1 MHQKT
6 LLALSSIALAL
17 APFQIC
23 AQERQPNNIQKQPQ
37 QTNHIQPETNQP
49 EQSANDL
56 AALIP
61 QQDLDAMQ
69 KAYDEGAYSR
79 AIALAQEALKK
90 APNAHKLYAL
100 IGNAYLLNG
109 APNDAIAYIQKAQQL
124 GAPLAASTGALCL
137 AYSSVDAKSLPP
149 NAAIDTCIDAANQ
162 NPDNDAIQFRAA
174 NHLTNANRFDEATT
188 FYRRALERDP
198 ENISYLTAL
207 TSNLANTG
215 DYEQAYRLT
224 DKAALTTHAKMPIL
238 YHNASIYAYHA
249 KLYDEATAW
258 CNRARD
264 AFGNDDAYD
273 ITQAYVEYARGNF
286 DDSLRLI
293 QIPNRLDIFRD
304 NRANLILAKNL
315 FTAGKLQALPIFM
328 RLKNST
334 VAQGDPQ
341 FRPMFALAFVSNLLL
356 DEATRY
362 CTNMRTAKN
371 PDIQLMGN
379 LIQSIIPLYSGLK
392 LTRHITP
399 TQQNWSDLKNAD
411 RQHATEYFKL
421 ATTIAGSPQKLHAFI
436 DSLPALGYPKS
447 FIDAFKLVESN
458 VNPTP

>member
-56 AALIP
+56 AALIAP
-61 QQDLDAMQ
+61 QDLDAMQ

-149 NAAIDTCIDAANQ
+149 NAAIDACIDAANQ

-188 FYRRALERDP
+188 FYRRAFERDP

-315 FTAGKLQALPIFM
+315 FTAGKLHALPIFM

-399 TQQNWSDLKNAD
+399 AQQNWSDLKNAD

-447 FIDAFKLVESN
+447 FVDAFKLVESN

>member
-61 QQDLDAMQ
+61 QQDLEAMQ

-162 NPDNDAIQFRAA
+162 NPDNDADSTKPRLSTDA
-174 NHLTNANRFDEATT
+174 HSNATPKTFHTSPHSRRTWQTQATT
-188 FYRRALERDP
+188 NKP
-198 ENISYLTAL
+198 TA
-207 TSNLANTG
+207 S
-215 DYEQAYRLT
+215 
-224 DKAALTTHAKMPIL
+224 PI
-238 YHNASIYAYHA
+238 
-249 KLYDEATAW
+249 K
-258 CNRARD
+258 
-264 AFGNDDAYD
+264 
-273 ITQAYVEYARGNF
+273 
-286 DDSLRLI
+286 
-293 QIPNRLDIFRD
+293 P
-304 NRANLILAKNL
+304 
-315 FTAGKLQALPIFM
+315 P
-328 RLKNST
+328 
-334 VAQGDPQ
+334 
-341 FRPMFALAFVSNLLL
+341 
-356 DEATRY
+356 
-362 CTNMRTAKN
+362 
-371 PDIQLMGN
+371 
-379 LIQSIIPLYSGLK
+379 
-392 LTRHITP
+392 
-399 TQQNWSDLKNAD
+399 
-411 RQHATEYFKL
+411 
-421 ATTIAGSPQKLHAFI
+421 
-436 DSLPALGYPKS
+436 
-447 FIDAFKLVESN
+447 
-458 VNPTP
+458 

>member
-56 AALIP
+56 AALIAP
-61 QQDLDAMQ
+61 QDLEAMQ

-249 KLYDEATAW
+249 KLYDEATE
-258 CNRARD
+258 
-264 AFGNDDAYD
+264 
-273 ITQAYVEYARGNF
+273 I
-286 DDSLRLI
+286 
-293 QIPNRLDIFRD
+293 
-304 NRANLILAKNL
+304 
-315 FTAGKLQALPIFM
+315 
-328 RLKNST
+328 
-334 VAQGDPQ
+334 
-341 FRPMFALAFVSNLLL
+341 
-356 DEATRY
+356 
-362 CTNMRTAKN
+362 
-371 PDIQLMGN
+371 
-379 LIQSIIPLYSGLK
+379 
-392 LTRHITP
+392 
-399 TQQNWSDLKNAD
+399 
-411 RQHATEYFKL
+411 
-421 ATTIAGSPQKLHAFI
+421 GSA
-436 DSLPALGYPKS
+436 SCRER
-447 FIDAFKLVESN
+447 V
-458 VNPTP
+458 